1 LAGGY
6 IMKKIFA
13 LMLVSLGLLV
23 SCGGGKESSSGLS
36 GEVIIDGSST
46 VAPITEAIAEE
57 FRETEPDVNVSVGIS
72 GTGGGFKKFTVGE
85 LDISNASRKMKDEEK
100 AIAEKNQIEYTEI
113 QVGIDGITLVVNKE
127 NTWAQDLTTDELKKI
142 WIEGSTV
149 KTWKDI
155 RPEWPDTPI
164 KLYAPDEDS
173 GTYDYFI
180 EEILGK
186 DKIRKDYTPSSDDNV
201 LVQGVEGDKGSLGFF
216 GFAYY
221 EENAD
226 KLTALKVNGVEP
238 TPETVQNGTYKPL
251 SRPIFIFVNNKSYAE
266 KPQVKTFVE
275 FYLDNVGRLARE
287 VGYIPLNDYSAEK
300 AKLK

>member
-1 LAGGY
+1 
-6 IMKKIFA
+6 MKKIFV
-13 LMLVSLGLLV
+13 LMMLSLGLLV
-23 SCGGGKESSSGLS
+23 SCGGGSGSSSGLG

-46 VAPITEAIAEE
+46 VAPITEAVAEE
-57 FRETEPDVNVSVGIS
+57 FREAEPDVNVSVGIS

-85 LDISNASRKMKDEEK
+85 LDISNASREMKDEEK
-100 AIAEKNQIEYTEI
+100 ALAEKNNIEFTEI
-113 QVGIDGITLVVNKE
+113 QVGIDGITIVVNKE
-127 NTWAQDLTTDELKKI
+127 NTWAADITTDELKKI
-142 WIEGSTV
+142 WIEGSTI

-155 RPEWPDTPI
+155 RPEWPDTPL

-180 EEILGK
+180 EAILGK
-186 DKIRKDYTPSSDDNV
+186 EKIRKDYTPSSDDNV

-226 KLTALKVNGVEP
+226 KLTALKINGVMP

-251 SRPIFIFVNNKSYAE
+251 SRPIFIFINNKSYAE
-266 KPQVKTFVE
+266 KPQVKTFVQ
-275 FYLDNVGRLARE
+275 FYLDKVAELARE
-287 VGYIPLNDYSAEK
+287 VGYIPLSDYSAEK

>member
-1 LAGGY
+1 
-6 IMKKIFA
+6 MKKMFA
-13 LMLVSLGLLV
+13 LMLISLGLLV
-23 SCGGGKESSSGLS
+23 SCGGGKDGGSSSGLS

-46 VAPITEAIAEE
+46 VAPITEAVAEE
-57 FRETEPDVNVSVGIS
+57 FREVEPDVNVSVGIS

-85 LDISNASRKMKDEEK
+85 LDISNASREMKPEEK
-100 AIAEKNQIEYTEI
+100 ALAEKNKIEFTEI
-113 QVGIDGITLVVNKE
+113 QVGKDGITMVVNKE
-127 NTWAQDLTTDELKKI
+127 NTWAQDITTDELKKI
-142 WIEGSTV
+142 WSDGSTV

-180 EEILGK
+180 EAILGNG
-186 DKIRKDYTPSSDDNV
+186 KIRKDYTPSSDDNV

-251 SRPIFIFVNNKSYAE
+251 SRPIFIFINNKSYAE

-275 FYLDNVGRLARE
+275 FYLDKVADLARE
-287 VGYIPLNDYSAEK
+287 VGYIPLDDYSAEK

>member
-1 LAGGY
+1 
-6 IMKKIFA
+6 MKKIFA
-13 LMLVSLGLLV
+13 LMLISLGLLV
-23 SCGGGKESSSGLS
+23 SCGGGEGESSGLG

-46 VAPITEAIAEE
+46 VAPITEAVAEE
-57 FRETEPDVNVSVGIS
+57 FRNVESGVNVSVGIS

-85 LDISNASRKMKDEEK
+85 LDISNASREMKPEEK
-100 AIAEKNQIEYTEI
+100 ALAEKNNIEFTEI
-113 QVGIDGITLVVNKE
+113 QVGKDGITMVVNKE

-142 WIEGSTV
+142 WSEGSTI
-149 KTWKDI
+149 KTWKDV

-180 EEILGK
+180 EAILEKG
-186 DKIRKDYTPSSDDNV
+186 KIRKDYTPSSDDNV

-226 KLTALKVNGVEP
+226 KLTALKVNGIEP

-251 SRPIFIFVNNKSYAE
+251 SRPIYIFVNNKSYAE
-266 KPQVKTFVE
+266 KPQVKAFVQ
-275 FYLDNVGRLARE
+275 FYLDKVSDLARE
-287 VGYIPLNDYSAEK
+287 VGYIPLDDYSAEK

>member
-1 LAGGY
+1 
-6 IMKKIFA
+6 MKKMFA
-13 LMLVSLGLLV
+13 LMLISLGLLV
-23 SCGGGKESSSGLS
+23 SCGGGEGESSGLG

-46 VAPITEAIAEE
+46 VAPITEAVAEE
-57 FRETEPDVNVSVGIS
+57 FRNVESGVNVSVGIS

-85 LDISNASRKMKDEEK
+85 LDISNASREMKPEEK
-100 AIAEKNQIEYTEI
+100 ALAEKNNIEFTEI
-113 QVGIDGITLVVNKE
+113 QVGKDGITMVVNKE

-142 WIEGSTV
+142 WSEGRTI

-180 EEILGK
+180 EAILGK

-226 KLTALKVNGVEP
+226 KLTDLKINGIEP
-238 TPETVQNGTYKPL
+238 TP
-251 SRPIFIFVNNKSYAE
+251 
-266 KPQVKTFVE
+266 
-275 FYLDNVGRLARE
+275 
-287 VGYIPLNDYSAEK
+287 
-300 AKLK
+300 

>member
-1 LAGGY
+1 
-6 IMKKIFA
+6 MKKIFA
-13 LMLVSLGLLV
+13 LMLISLGLLV
-23 SCGGGKESSSGLS
+23 SCGGGESGEESSGLS

-46 VAPITEAIAEE
+46 VAPITEAVAEE
-57 FRETEPDVNVSVGIS
+57 FRNVEPGVNVSVGIS

-85 LDISNASRKMKDEEK
+85 LDISDASREMKPEEK
-100 AIAEKNQIEYTEI
+100 ALAEKNNIEFTEI
-113 QVGIDGITLVVNKE
+113 QVGKDGITVVVNKE
-127 NTWAQDLTTDELKKI
+127 NTWATDLTTEELKKI
-142 WIEGSTV
+142 WAEGSTI
-149 KTWKDI
+149 KTWKDV

-180 EEILGK
+180 EAVLEKG
-186 DKIRKDYTPSSDDNV
+186 KIRKDYTPSSDDNV

-226 KLTALKVNGVEP
+226 KLTAIKINGIEP

-266 KPQVKTFVE
+266 KPQVKAFVQ
-275 FYLDNVGRLARE
+275 FYLDKVADLARE
-287 VGYIPLNDYSAEK
+287 VGYIPLDDYSAEK

>member
-1 LAGGY
+1 
-6 IMKKIFA
+6 MKKIFA
-13 LMLVSLGLLV
+13 LMLISLGLLV
-23 SCGGGKESSSGLS
+23 SCGGGEGGENSSGLS

-46 VAPITEAIAEE
+46 VAPVTEAVAEE
-57 FRETEPDVNVSVGIS
+57 FRNVESGVNVSVGIS

-85 LDISNASRKMKDEEK
+85 LDISDASREMKPEEK
-100 AIAEKNQIEYTEI
+100 ALAEKNNIEFTEI
-113 QVGIDGITLVVNKE
+113 QVGKDGITMVVNKE
-127 NTWAQDLTTDELKKI
+127 NTWATDLTTEELKKI
-142 WIEGSTV
+142 WAEGSTI
-149 KTWKDI
+149 KTWKDV

-180 EEILGK
+180 EAILENG
-186 DKIRKDYTPSSDDNV
+186 KIRKDYTPSSDDNV

-226 KLTALKVNGVEP
+226 KLTALKINGIEP

-266 KPQVKTFVE
+266 KPQVKAFVQ
-275 FYLDNVGRLARE
+275 FYLDNVSDLARE
-287 VGYIPLNDYSAEK
+287 VGYIPLDDYSAEK

>member
-1 LAGGY
+1 
-6 IMKKIFA
+6 MKKIFV
-13 LMLVSLGLLV
+13 LMMVSLGLLV
-23 SCGGGKESSSGLS
+23 SCGGGSGSTSGLS

-46 VAPITEAIAEE
+46 VAPITEAVAEE
-57 FRETEPDVNVSVGIS
+57 FREVEPDVNVSVGIS

-85 LDISNASRKMKDEEK
+85 LDISNASREMKDEEK
-100 AIAEKNQIEYTEI
+100 ALAEKNKVEFTKI
-113 QVGIDGITLVVNKE
+113 QVGIDGITIVVNKE
-127 NTWAQDLTTDELKKI
+127 NTWAADITTDELKKI
-142 WIEGSTV
+142 WIEGSTI

-155 RPEWPDTPI
+155 RPEWPDIPL

-180 EEILGK
+180 EAILGK
-186 DKIRKDYTPSSDDNV
+186 EKIRKDYTPSSDDNV

-226 KLTALKVNGVEP
+226 KLTALKINGVMP
-238 TPETVQNGTYKPL
+238 TPETVQDGTYKPL
-251 SRPIFIFVNNKSYAE
+251 SRPIFIFINNKSYAE
-266 KPQVKTFVE
+266 KPQVKTFVQ
-275 FYLDNVGRLARE
+275 FYLDKVAELARE
-287 VGYIPLNDYSAEK
+287 VGYIPLSDYSAEK

>member
-1 LAGGY
+1 
-6 IMKKIFA
+6 MKKIFA
-13 LMLVSLGLLV
+13 LMLISLGLLV
-23 SCGGGKESSSGLS
+23 SCGGGENSSGLS

-46 VAPITEAIAEE
+46 VAPVTEAVAEE
-57 FRETEPDVNVSVGIS
+57 FRNVESGVNVSVGIS

-85 LDISNASRKMKDEEK
+85 LDISDASREMKPEEK
-100 AIAEKNQIEYTEI
+100 ALAEKNNIEFTEI
-113 QVGIDGITLVVNKE
+113 QVGKDGITMVVNKE
-127 NTWAQDLTTDELKKI
+127 NTWATDLTTEELKKI
-142 WIEGSTV
+142 WAEGSTI
-149 KTWKDI
+149 KTWKDV

-180 EEILGK
+180 EAILENG
-186 DKIRKDYTPSSDDNV
+186 KIRKDYTPSSDDNV

-226 KLTALKVNGVEP
+226 KLTALKINGIEP

-266 KPQVKTFVE
+266 KPQVKAFVQ
-275 FYLDNVGRLARE
+275 FYLDNVSDLARE
-287 VGYIPLNDYSAEK
+287 VGYIPLDDYSAEK

>member
-1 LAGGY
+1 
-6 IMKKIFA
+6 MKKIFV
-13 LMLVSLGLLV
+13 LMMVSLGLLV
-23 SCGGGKESSSGLS
+23 SCGGGGGSTSGLG

-46 VAPITEAIAEE
+46 VAPITEAVAEE
-57 FRETEPDVNVSVGIS
+57 FREVEPDVNVSVGIS

-85 LDISNASRKMKDEEK
+85 LDISNASREMKDEEK
-100 AIAEKNQIEYTEI
+100 ALAEKNNIEFTEI
-113 QVGIDGITLVVNKE
+113 QVGIDGITIVVNKE
-127 NTWAQDLTTDELKKI
+127 NTWAADITTDELKKI
-142 WIEGSTV
+142 WIEGSTI

-155 RPEWPDTPI
+155 RPEWPDTPL

-180 EEILGK
+180 EAILGK
-186 DKIRKDYTPSSDDNV
+186 EKIRKDYTPSSDDNV

-226 KLTALKVNGVEP
+226 KLTALKINGVMP
-238 TPETVQNGTYKPL
+238 TPETVQDGTYKPL
-251 SRPIFIFVNNKSYAE
+251 SRPIFIFINNKSYAE
-266 KPQVKTFVE
+266 KPQVKTFVQ
-275 FYLDNVGRLARE
+275 FYLDKVAELARE
-287 VGYIPLNDYSAEK
+287 VGYIPLSDYSTEK

>member
-1 LAGGY
+1 
-6 IMKKIFA
+6 MKKIFA
-13 LMLVSLGLLV
+13 LMLISLGLLV
-23 SCGGGKESSSGLS
+23 SCGGGEGESSGLG

-46 VAPITEAIAEE
+46 VAPITEAVAEE
-57 FRETEPDVNVSVGIS
+57 FRNVESGVNVSVGIS

-85 LDISNASRKMKDEEK
+85 LDISDASREMKPEEK
-100 AIAEKNQIEYTEI
+100 ALAEKNNIEFTEI
-113 QVGIDGITLVVNKE
+113 QVGKDGITMVVNKE
-127 NTWAQDLTTDELKKI
+127 NTWATDLTTEELKKI
-142 WIEGSTV
+142 WAEGSTI
-149 KTWKDI
+149 KTWKDV

-180 EEILGK
+180 EAILENG
-186 DKIRKDYTPSSDDNV
+186 KIRKDYTPSSDDNV

-226 KLTALKVNGVEP
+226 KLTALKINGIEP

-266 KPQVKTFVE
+266 KPQVKAFVQ
-275 FYLDNVGRLARE
+275 FYLDKVSDLARE
-287 VGYIPLNDYSAEK
+287 VGYIPLDDYSAEK

>member
-1 LAGGY
+1 
-6 IMKKIFA
+6 MKKIFA
-13 LMLVSLGLLV
+13 LMLISLGLLV
-23 SCGGGKESSSGLS
+23 SCGGGEGGENSSGLS

-46 VAPITEAIAEE
+46 VAPDTEAVAEE
-57 FRETEPDVNVSVGIS
+57 FRNVESGVNVSVGIS

-85 LDISNASRKMKDEEK
+85 LDISDASREMKPEEK
-100 AIAEKNQIEYTEI
+100 ALAEKNNIEFTEI
-113 QVGIDGITLVVNKE
+113 QVGKDGITMVVNKE
-127 NTWAQDLTTDELKKI
+127 NTWATDLTTEELKKI
-142 WIEGSTV
+142 WAEGSTI
-149 KTWKDI
+149 KTWKDV

-180 EEILGK
+180 EAILENG
-186 DKIRKDYTPSSDDNV
+186 KIRKDYTPSSDDNV

-226 KLTALKVNGVEP
+226 KLTALKINGIEP

-266 KPQVKTFVE
+266 KPQVKAFVQ
-275 FYLDNVGRLARE
+275 FYLDNVSDLARE
-287 VGYIPLNDYSAEK
+287 VGYIPLDDYSAEK

>member
-1 LAGGY
+1 
-6 IMKKIFA
+6 MKKIFA
-13 LMLVSLGLLV
+13 LMLISLGLLV
-23 SCGGGKESSSGLS
+23 SCGGGEGGENSSGLS

-46 VAPITEAIAEE
+46 VAPVTEAVAEE
-57 FRETEPDVNVSVGIS
+57 FRNVESGVNVSVGIS

-85 LDISNASRKMKDEEK
+85 LDISDASREMKPEEK
-100 AIAEKNQIEYTEI
+100 ALAEKNNIEFTEI
-113 QVGIDGITLVVNKE
+113 QVGKDGITMVVNKE
-127 NTWAQDLTTDELKKI
+127 NTWATDLTTEELKKI
-142 WIEGSTV
+142 WAEGSTI
-149 KTWKDI
+149 KTWKDV

-180 EEILGK
+180 EAILENG
-186 DKIRKDYTPSSDDNV
+186 KIRKDYTPSSDDNV

-226 KLTALKVNGVEP
+226 KLTALKINGIEP

-266 KPQVKTFVE
+266 KPQVKAFVQ
-275 FYLDNVGRLARE
+275 FYLDNVSDLARE
-287 VGYIPLNDYSAEK
+287 VGYSPLDDYSAEK

>member
-1 LAGGY
+1 
-6 IMKKIFA
+6 MKKIFA
-13 LMLVSLGLLV
+13 LMLISLGLLV
-23 SCGGGKESSSGLS
+23 SCGGGEGESSGLG

-46 VAPITEAIAEE
+46 VAPITEAVAEE
-57 FRETEPDVNVSVGIS
+57 FRNVESGVNVSVGIS

-85 LDISNASRKMKDEEK
+85 LDISNASREMKPEEK
-100 AIAEKNQIEYTEI
+100 ALAEKNNIEFTEI
-113 QVGIDGITLVVNKE
+113 QVGKDGITMVVNKE

-142 WIEGSTV
+142 WSEGSTI

-180 EEILGK
+180 EAILEKG
-186 DKIRKDYTPSSDDNV
+186 KIRKDYTPSSDDNV

-226 KLTALKVNGVEP
+226 KLTALKVNGIEP

-251 SRPIFIFVNNKSYAE
+251 SRPIYIFVNNKSYAE
-266 KPQVKTFVE
+266 KPQVKAFVQ
-275 FYLDNVGRLARE
+275 FYLDKVSDLARE
-287 VGYIPLNDYSAEK
+287 VGYIPLDDYSAEK